1 MFTIQYFT
9 IILTF
14 IYFAKFKIRI
24 YLLGIIILNKLIS
37 YQITLKIMIQN
48 KLFQIVYL
56 LFQF

>member
-24 YLLGIIILNKLIS
+24 YLFGIIILNKLIT

-56 LFQF
+56 LF